1 MGTKADFVPEY
12 RNASHPWLVE
22 APEWHHLDWRT
33 TNQATYTVP
42 KSGNGHSKGKRRELL
57 EQFFWEQMANEVL
70 QDFSE
75 PHPIEKYSSEYDGS
89 FNIPDYKPALD
100 AFETDS
106 DLHRKYPLY
115 TDGGLSYWQQKC
127 GRTGRG
133 PFKRNS
139 FFSKPMSE
147 VLDEPPEGL

>member
-1 MGTKADFVPEY
+1 MLPSDGTLYCLPM
-12 RNASHPWLVE
+12 
-22 APEWHHLDWRT
+22 
-33 TNQATYTVP
+33 TVFTSLMVVLARME
-42 KSGNGHSKGKRRELL
+42 KNKRKRRELL